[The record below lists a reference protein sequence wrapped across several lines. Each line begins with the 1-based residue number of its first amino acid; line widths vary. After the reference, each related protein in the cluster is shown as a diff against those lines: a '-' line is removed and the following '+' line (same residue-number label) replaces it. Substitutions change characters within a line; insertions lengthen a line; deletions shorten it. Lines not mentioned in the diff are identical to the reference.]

1 MHHLLIQFD
10 KEGTASPLFR
20 CCYFMILKE
29 NIENWAR
36 QALLNE
42 SQFLVD
48 VVVSSKQ
55 GPQKVTVIL
64 DGDLG
69 ITIDDCA
76 TVSRKLLNVLEEQGD
91 IGDNF
96 TLEVTTPGLDHPLK
110 MRRQYVKNIGRV
122 LKVQLT
128 DKTVEQGKLA
138 EVDEET
144 LALERE
150 EKNGKV
156 KELRKIVVPFSEIE
170 RAIIQVSFK

>member
-1 MHHLLIQFD
+1 
-10 KEGTASPLFR
+10 
-20 CCYFMILKE
+20 MILKE

-55 GPQKVTVIL
+55 GPQKVTVML
-64 DGDLG
+64 DGDHG

-76 TVSRKLLNVLEEQGD
+76 AISRKLLSVLEGQGD

-96 TLEVTTPGLDHPLK
+96 TLEVTTPGVDHPLK
-110 MRRQYVKNIGRV
+110 MKRQYIRNIGRMV
-122 LKVQLT
+122 KVQRT

-138 EVDEET
+138 AVNEDT

-170 RAIIQVSFK
+170 RAIVQISFK

>member
-1 MHHLLIQFD
+1 
-10 KEGTASPLFR
+10 
-20 CCYFMILKE
+20 MILKE

-64 DGDLG
+64 DGDQG

-76 TVSRKLLNVLEEQGD
+76 TVSRKLQGVLEEQGD
-91 IGDNF
+91 VGDNF
-96 TLEVTTPGLDHPLK
+96 TLEVTTPGVDHPLK
-110 MRRQYVKNIGRV
+110 MKRQYVKNVGRQ

-128 DKTVEQGKLA
+128 DKMVEQGKLTA
-138 EVDEET
+138 VDEAT
-144 LALERE
+144 LVLERE

-156 KELRKIVVPFSEIE
+156 KEVKKIVVPFSEIE
-170 RAIIQVSFK
+170 RAIVQVSFK

>member
-1 MHHLLIQFD
+1 
-10 KEGTASPLFR
+10 
-20 CCYFMILKE
+20 MILKE

-55 GPQKVTVIL
+55 GPQKVTVML
-64 DGDLG
+64 DGDHG

-76 TVSRKLLNVLEEQGD
+76 AISRKLLSVLEDQGD

-96 TLEVTTPGLDHPLK
+96 TLEVTTPGVDHPLK
-110 MRRQYVKNIGRV
+110 MKRQYIRNIGRMV
-122 LKVQLT
+122 KVQRT

-138 EVDEET
+138 AVNEDT

-170 RAIIQVSFK
+170 RAIVQISFK